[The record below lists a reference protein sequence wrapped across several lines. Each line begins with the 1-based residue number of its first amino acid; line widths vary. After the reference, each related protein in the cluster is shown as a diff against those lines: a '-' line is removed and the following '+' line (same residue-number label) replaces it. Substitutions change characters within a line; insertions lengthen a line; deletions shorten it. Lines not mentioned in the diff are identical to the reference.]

1 MKILMT
7 GGTGLIGREFIGQF
21 KDEHLFTVVSRTPN
35 KAKSLLGKDID
46 VVGSVTEI
54 QDIGVFDAVIN
65 LAGEPIAD
73 KRWTDTQKAKI
84 CQSRWEITANL
95 VEKINSSEQPPKVFI
110 SGSAIGYYGN
120 QGDNVVSENT
130 TPNKE
135 FTYELCKK
143 WEDIA
148 NSVENDITRVVTLRT
163 GVVLTSKGGALDKMA
178 LPFKLGVG
186 GTLGS
191 GSQYLSWIHLDDMID
206 AIAFLLTNDNCK
218 GPFNLTAPE
227 PATNRD
233 FSKTL
238 AKVLHRPCLFN
249 VPSFA
254 MTIAMGEAS
263 TMILKGQRVIPH
275 NLLNMGFHFKFSG
288 LNEALSDIYS

>member
-7 GGTGLIGREFIGQF
+7 GGTGLIGREFIEKF
-21 KDEHLFTVVSRTPN
+21 NDEHFFTVLSRTPN

-46 VVGSVTEI
+46 TIGSITDI
-54 QDIGVFDAVIN
+54 QDIGIFDAVIN

-73 KRWTDTQKAKI
+73 KRWTGTQKEKI
-84 CQSRWEITANL
+84 CKSRWEITADL
-95 VEKINSSEQPPKVFI
+95 VEKINASEQPPKVFI

-120 QGDNVVSENT
+120 KGDKIVSENT

-148 NSVENDITRVVTLRT
+148 NSVKNEITRVVTLRT
-163 GVVLTSKGGALDKMA
+163 GVVLTSQGGALDKMA

-191 GSQYLSWIHLDDMID
+191 GCQYLSWIHLDDMVN
-206 AIAFLLTNDNCK
+206 AISFLLTNEDCA

-227 PATNRD
+227 PVTNRH

-249 VPSFA
+249 VPSFV
-254 MTIAMGEAS
+254 MTIVMGEAS
-263 TMILKGQRVIPH
+263 TMILEGQRVIPH
-275 NLLNMGFHFKFSG
+275 NLLNMGFHFEYSG
-288 LNEALSDIYS
+288 LNEALGDIYS

>member
-7 GGTGLIGREFIGQF
+7 GGTGLIGRKFIEQF
-21 KDEHLFTVVSRTPN
+21 KDEHFFTVLSRTPN

-46 VVGSVTEI
+46 IIGSMTDI
-54 QDIGVFDAVIN
+54 QDIGIFDAVIN

-73 KRWTDTQKAKI
+73 KRWTDTQKEKI
-84 CQSRWEITANL
+84 CKSRWEITAGL
-95 VEKINSSEQPPKVFI
+95 VEKINASEQPPKVFI

-120 QGDNVVSENT
+120 QGDKIVSENT

-163 GVVLTSKGGALDKMA
+163 GVVLTLEGGALDKMA

-191 GSQYLSWIHLDDMID
+191 GNQYLSWIHLDDMVS
-206 AIAFLLTNDNCK
+206 AIAFLLTNDNCE
-218 GPFNLTAPE
+218 GPFNITAPE
-227 PATNRD
+227 PVTNRH

-238 AKVLHRPCLFN
+238 AKVLHRPCFFN
-249 VPSFA
+249 VPSFV
-254 MTIAMGEAS
+254 MNIVMGEAS
-263 TMILKGQRVIPH
+263 TMILEGQRVIPH
-275 NLLNMGFHFKFSG
+275 NLLNMGFHFRYSG
-288 LNEALSDIYS
+288 LNEALGDIYS

>member
-1 MKILMT
+1 MKILIT
-7 GGTGLIGREFIGQF
+7 GGTGLIGREFIEKF
-21 KDEHLFTVVSRTPN
+21 NDEHFFTVLSRTPN

-46 VVGSVTEI
+46 TIGSITDI
-54 QDIGVFDAVIN
+54 QDIGIFDAVIN

-73 KRWTDTQKAKI
+73 KRWTDTQKEKI
-84 CQSRWEITANL
+84 CKSRWEITADL
-95 VEKINSSEQPPKVFI
+95 VEKINASEQPPKVFI

-120 QGDNVVSENT
+120 KGDKIVSENT

-148 NSVENDITRVVTLRT
+148 NSVKNEITRVVTLRT
-163 GVVLTSKGGALDKMA
+163 GVVLTSQGGALDKMA

-191 GSQYLSWIHLDDMID
+191 GCQYLSWIHLDDMVN
-206 AIAFLLTNDNCK
+206 AISFLLTNEDCA

-227 PATNRD
+227 PVTNRH

-249 VPSFA
+249 VPSFV
-254 MTIAMGEAS
+254 MNIVMGEAS
-263 TMILKGQRVIPH
+263 TMILEGQRVIPH
-275 NLLNMGFHFKFSG
+275 NLLNMGFHFEYSG
-288 LNEALSDIYS
+288 LNEALGDIYS

>member
-7 GGTGLIGREFIGQF
+7 GGTGLIGREFIDRF
-21 KDEHLFTVVSRTPN
+21 KGEHRFTVVSRTPS

-46 VVGSVTEI
+46 VIGSITDI
-54 QDIGVFDAVIN
+54 QDIGIFDAVIN

-73 KRWTDTQKAKI
+73 KRWTDTQKAKM
-84 CQSRWEITANL
+84 CQSRWKITADL
-95 VEKINSSEQPPKVFI
+95 VEKINASEQPPKVFI

-120 QGDNVVSENT
+120 QGDKIVSENT

-148 NSVENDITRVVTLRT
+148 NSVENDVTRVVTLRT
-163 GVVLTSKGGALDKMA
+163 GVVLTSQGGALDKMA

-191 GSQYLSWIHLDDMID
+191 GNQYLSWIHLDDMVS
-206 AIAFLLTNDNCK
+206 AIAFLLTNNNCM
-218 GPFNLTAPE
+218 GPFNITAPE
-227 PATNRD
+227 PVTNRH
-233 FSKTL
+233 FFKTL

-249 VPSFA
+249 VPSFF
-254 MTIAMGEAS
+254 MTIVMGEAS
-263 TMILKGQRVIPH
+263 TMILEGQRVIPH
-275 NLLNMGFHFKFSG
+275 NLLNMGFHFRYSG
-288 LNEALSDIYS
+288 LNEALGDIYS

>member
-7 GGTGLIGREFIGQF
+7 GGTGLIGREFIDRF
-21 KDEHLFTVVSRTPN
+21 KGEHRFTVVSRTPS
-35 KAKSLLGKDID
+35 KAKSLLGTDID

-73 KRWTDTQKAKI
+73 KRWTDTQKEKI
-84 CQSRWEITANL
+84 CKSRWDITANL
-95 VEKINSSEQPPKVFI
+95 VEKINASEQPPKVFI

-120 QGDNVVSENT
+120 QGDKVVSENT

-135 FTYELCKK
+135 FTHELCKK

-148 NSVENDITRVVTLRT
+148 NSVENEITRVVALRT
-163 GVVLTSKGGALDKMA
+163 GVVLTSEGGALDKMA

-191 GSQYLSWIHLDDMID
+191 GCQYLSWIHLDDMVN
-206 AIAFLLTNDNCK
+206 AIAFLLTNEGCA

-227 PATNRD
+227 PVTNSH

-249 VPSFA
+249 VPSFV
-254 MTIAMGEAS
+254 MTIVMGEAS
-263 TMILKGQRVIPH
+263 TMILEGQRVMPH
-275 NLLNMGFHFKFSG
+275 NLLNMGFHFKYSG

>member
-7 GGTGLIGREFIGQF
+7 GGTGLIGREFIEKF
-21 KDEHLFTVVSRTPN
+21 NDEHFFTVLSRTPN

-46 VVGSVTEI
+46 TIGSITDI
-54 QDIGVFDAVIN
+54 QDIGIFDAVIN

-73 KRWTDTQKAKI
+73 KRWTGTQKEKI
-84 CQSRWEITANL
+84 CKSRWEITADL
-95 VEKINSSEQPPKVFI
+95 VEKINASEQPPKVFI

-120 QGDNVVSENT
+120 KGDKIVSENT

-143 WEDIA
+143 LEDIA
-148 NSVENDITRVVTLRT
+148 NSVKNEITRVVTLRT
-163 GVVLTSKGGALDKMA
+163 GVVLTSQGGALDKMA

-191 GSQYLSWIHLDDMID
+191 GCQYLSWIHLDDMVN
-206 AIAFLLTNDNCK
+206 AISFLLTNEDCA

-227 PATNRD
+227 PVTNRH

-249 VPSFA
+249 VPSFV
-254 MTIAMGEAS
+254 MTIVMGEAS
-263 TMILKGQRVIPH
+263 TMILEGQRVIPH
-275 NLLNMGFHFKFSG
+275 NLLNMGFHFEYSG
-288 LNEALSDIYS
+288 LNEALGDIYS